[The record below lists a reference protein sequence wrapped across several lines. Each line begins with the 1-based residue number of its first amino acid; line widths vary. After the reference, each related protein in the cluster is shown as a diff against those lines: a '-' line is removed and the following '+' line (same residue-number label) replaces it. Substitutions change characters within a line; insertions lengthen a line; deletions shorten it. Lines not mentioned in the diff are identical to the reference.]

1 MAMINCHSRGAAHV
15 GTLSGEERGDRNL
28 GVQDETPLGIGHGEN
43 SVIRHGENSVINLI
57 QNHVNRTIG
66 LYTNNPIKQQPSM
79 VP

>member
-1 MAMINCHSRGAAHV
+1 MCELCRERKGGI
-15 GTLSGEERGDRNL
+15 GTSVYLARNYCT
-28 GVQDETPLGIGHGEN
+28 VHDETPLRIGHGDN
-43 SVIRHGENSVINLI
+43 SVIRHGENSAINLI

>member
-28 GVQDETPLGIGHGEN
+28 ETPLRIGHGEN

-66 LYTNNPIKQQPSM
+66 MYTNNPIKQQPSM